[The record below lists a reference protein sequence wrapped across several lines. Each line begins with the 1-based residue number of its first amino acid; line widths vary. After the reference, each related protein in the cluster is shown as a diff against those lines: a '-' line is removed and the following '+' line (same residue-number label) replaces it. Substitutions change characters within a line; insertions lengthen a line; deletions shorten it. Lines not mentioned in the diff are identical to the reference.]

1 MILMPTKAMLPNR
14 NLNHPAQL
22 RNKIFTMAT
31 KNNSTGKT
39 GRRHVQLDDDF
50 LKEMTVQNDT
60 RTNGEK
66 APKVNLSWLWDAE
79 KNAQSRAV
87 TNKATTVTDVI
98 EVTKVDEMTDSIPP
112 AIQTASQK
120 EAQEKEINVVDM
132 GARKTDISAT
142 SDVTAEPDE
151 KGKAIPENAGEE
163 TKTTAMADVNEVT
176 EVMEADTADTAV
188 SEPIERKATSPPRT
202 TRISFKMRE
211 ATRKGF
217 CDDYTRKVDT
227 KGGKPITIAPGLL
240 ERLQTLC
247 VLSGDYRS
255 CPTYIINNVIGEFLD
270 LVEPEAKKWGTRN

>member
-1 MILMPTKAMLPNR
+1 
-14 NLNHPAQL
+14 
-22 RNKIFTMAT
+22 MAT

-66 APKVNLSWLWDAE
+66 APQVNLSWLWDAE
-79 KNAQSRAV
+79 KNAQPRTV
-87 TNKATTVTDVI
+87 TNKATTVIDVI

-112 AIQTASQK
+112 AMQTTSQK
-120 EAQEKEINVVDM
+120 EAQEKEINEVYKE
-132 GARKTDISAT
+132 ARKTGISET
-142 SDVTAEPDE
+142 SDVTAEADG
-151 KGKAIPENAGEE
+151 KWKAIPENAGEE
-163 TKTTAMADVNEVT
+163 TEATAMADVNEVT
-176 EVMEADTADTAV
+176 EVMEADTADADIY
-188 SEPIERKATSPPRT
+188 EPIERKATSPPRT

-217 CDDYTRKVDT
+217 CEDYTRKVDT

-247 VLSGDYRS
+247 ILSGDYRS

>member
-1 MILMPTKAMLPNR
+1 
-14 NLNHPAQL
+14 
-22 RNKIFTMAT
+22 MAT
-31 KNNSTGKT
+31 KDNSTGKT
-39 GRRHVQLDDDF
+39 GRRLVKLDDDF
-50 LKEMTVQNDT
+50 LKEMTGQDNT
-60 RTNGEK
+60 ETNVEK
-66 APKVNLSWLWDAE
+66 APQVNLSWLWDAE
-79 KNAQSRAV
+79 KNAQPRTV
-87 TNKATTVTDVI
+87 TNKATTVIDVI

-112 AIQTASQK
+112 AMQTTSQK
-120 EAQEKEINVVDM
+120 EAQEKEINEVYKE
-132 GARKTDISAT
+132 ARKTGIVKT
-142 SDVTAEPDE
+142 SDVTAEADG

-163 TKTTAMADVNEVT
+163 TEATAMADVNEVT
-176 EVMEADTADTAV
+176 EVMEADTADADI

-217 CDDYTRKVDT
+217 CEDYTRKVDT